1 MSCVMEVK
9 MQRGVILG
17 VNPGK
22 SSAREVHDGITGII
36 AIVPVL
42 TGPTGKVSILLPY
55 AHHGHSYH
63 QRNQPVG
70 GPW

>member
-1 MSCVMEVK
+1 MSCVMVS
-9 MQRGVILG
+9 QNATRSILG

-55 AHHGHSYH
+55 AHHGQSYH